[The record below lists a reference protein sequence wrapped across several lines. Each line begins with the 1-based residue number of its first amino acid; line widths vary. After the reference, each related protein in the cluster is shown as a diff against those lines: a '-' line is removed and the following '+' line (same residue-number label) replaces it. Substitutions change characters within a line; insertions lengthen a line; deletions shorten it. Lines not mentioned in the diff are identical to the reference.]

1 MDGSRY
7 AILCGSVGSEG
18 ILVSGPGRQGCCP
31 DVLHQDGAESH
42 RAPFIKTIHKRPDSS
57 GLFVTSYLKKQT
69 TKKLCDCFVMLQLM
83 ASYHLCSAFQYNKR
97 HMLYDCL
104 CVSVFRPVDSVRG
117 QQRGLLYRPDVVG

>member
-42 RAPFIKTIHKRPDSS
+42 RALFIKTIHKRPDSC
-57 GLFVTSYLKKQT
+57 GQFVTSYIKNKQQ
-69 TKKLCDCFVMLQLM
+69 KNCAIVL
-83 ASYHLCSAFQYNKR
+83 
-97 HMLYDCL
+97 
-104 CVSVFRPVDSVRG
+104 
-117 QQRGLLYRPDVVG
+117 